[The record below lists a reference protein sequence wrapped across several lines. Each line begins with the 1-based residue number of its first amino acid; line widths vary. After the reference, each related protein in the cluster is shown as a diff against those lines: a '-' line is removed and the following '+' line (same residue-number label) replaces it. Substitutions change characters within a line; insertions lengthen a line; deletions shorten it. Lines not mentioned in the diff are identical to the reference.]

1 MKYIIRKKYH
11 QGDENKRIV
20 HLPSRDSLVHTYT
33 STSSSFLPYPPPPLL
48 FSAKNTYR
56 KLNDD
61 GGTPQPFREQIKKWS
76 ENNEINI
83 KIEV

>member
-1 MKYIIRKKYH
+1 MKII
-11 QGDENKRIV
+11 

-33 STSSSFLPYPPPPLL
+33 STSTSTSSSFLPCSPPPLL
-48 FSAKNTYR
+48 FHTKNTYR

-83 KIEV
+83 EIEV

>member
-1 MKYIIRKKYH
+1 MKIN
-11 QGDENKRIV
+11 ES
-20 HLPSRDSLVHTYT
+20 PSRDSLVHTYT
-33 STSSSFLPYPPPPLL
+33 FHFHFHFKFFPTPPPLL

-83 KIEV
+83 EIEV